1 MAETEKMVEME
12 QSAEVARNELETLE
26 LDADTLSKLKNW
38 WQRHYQLAGHKRLGR
53 ILMEAV

>member
-1 MAETEKMVEME
+1 MADETKMAEME

-38 WQRHYQLAGHKRLGR
+38 WRRHYQVAVHKRLGR
-53 ILMEAV
+53 ILMEAM

>member
-38 WQRHYQLAGHKRLGR
+38 WRRHYQLAGHKRLGR
-53 ILMEAV
+53 ILIEA

>member
-53 ILMEAV
+53 ILIEA